1 MVDPSRAVTAPCI
14 CMKNRVI
21 AVALASLEPQ
31 RARLLSSKR
40 EDSLHVSYYAKEW
53 RNICRWKFAIASC
66 IALWVLTPVLLQA
79 QTGCDPTDPST
90 CSTDSTTMTIPSP
103 GAAGQSGTSYGNQG
117 GSAGAGNLNLG
128 GAQGTQGFNPATGFA
143 ASPTY
148 TDKQNQNNSN
158 DWWQQYR
165 FNPDRALRLAQQT
178 EFQKMVLSSTGRTLP
193 LYGADLFWGSPSTFA
208 PVEQVPV
215 TPDYVVGPG
224 DELVVHVW
232 GQVSVNATVTV
243 DRTGMVYLP
252 QVGPVAVAGIPFSQL
267 RTTLQGK
274 IAKIYR
280 NFNVSV
286 SMGQLHS
293 IRIYVSGDARQPGSF
308 TVSSLSTLVNALFVT
323 GGPAPQGS
331 FRHIQLR
338 RAGQVVTDFDL
349 YDLLIYGD
357 KSKDVPLLPGD
368 VIYIPPVG
376 PQAAVFGSV
385 RNSAIYELKDDTTVA
400 EVIKDAGGL
409 SILASMSSAVIER
422 ISDKHERTTVS
433 VSMSKSA
440 MTSTVMHDGDI
451 LRIMPITPRFSQTIT
466 MRGNLADPGRFG
478 WHEGMR
484 LSELI
489 PDSAALV
496 TRNYWQK
503 RNHAGIPSPDFEPDP
518 TQRYAAQPTNYNNNN
533 QQQPYGNSQGNN
545 NYQQGNNSNTPN
557 YNNQSNGNFSNNR
570 NTTGGTGQNDQYQQL
585 ASQMGSGGGTA
596 TNPSLPDCPAN
607 VASPEIV
614 TGQTNPST
622 AQQIPGVTCNIRTS
636 VLGGTTLADQQGRT
650 YTENTAGADRINDV
664 HLPAPDIDWSYAV
677 IERLDPKTFRTTLIP
692 FDLGKL
698 VLAHDPAQDLALEPG
713 DIITIFSEADIHV
726 PLMQQTKLVRLEGEV
741 VHAGIY
747 SVQPGETLRD
757 IVQRA
762 GGLTPN
768 AYLFGSEFTRAS
780 TRVAQQARLDDY
792 VSTLE
797 IEMDRAAV
805 ASSANAVSAQDS
817 ASSQATL
824 STTQLLVSRL
834 KLLRASGRI
843 VLNLK
848 PTASQVA
855 ELPTLPLQD
864 GDRLVIPAVPPSV
877 NVVGAVYDPSSF
889 LYNEKGRVMAY
900 LQQAGGP
907 NRDADRKHIFIVRAD
922 GAVLSKEASTSFWGN
937 TFKDEGINPGDTIVV
952 PEKVYRGSSIR
963 AFSNFAQLFSSIGLG
978 IAYFSAIR

>member
-1 MVDPSRAVTAPCI
+1 
-14 CMKNRVI
+14 MKNRVI
-21 AVALASLEPQ
+21 AVALASLESQ
-31 RARLLSSKR
+31 RAHLLSSKV
-40 EDSLHVSYYAKEW
+40 EESLAVSDQAKE
-53 RNICRWKFAIASC
+53 RQFFGRWKTAIASC
-66 IALWVLTPVLLQA
+66 MAFCLLTPVLLRA

-90 CSTDSTTMTIPSP
+90 CGTDSTTMTIPSQ
-103 GAAGQSGTSYGNQG
+103 GATGQSGTSYGNQG

-128 GAQGTQGFNPATGFA
+128 GAQTNAGFNPATGFA
-143 ASPTY
+143 ASPNY

-178 EFQKMVLSSTGRTLP
+178 EFQKMVLSSTGRNLP

-267 RTTLQGK
+267 QTTLQGK

-293 IRIYVSGDARQPGSF
+293 IRIYVSGEARQPGSF

-357 KSKDVPLLPGD
+357 KSKDVSLLPGD

-400 EVIKDAGGL
+400 EVVKDAGGL
-409 SILASMSSAVIER
+409 SILASLSNAVIER
-422 ISDKHERTTVS
+422 ITDQHERTTVS
-433 VSMSKSA
+433 VSMTKGA
-440 MTSTVMHDGDI
+440 MASTVMHDGDI

-518 TQRYAAQPTNYNNNN
+518 TQRYAAQPANYNNN
-533 QQQPYGNSQGNN
+533 QQQYGNPTGNN
-545 NYQQGNNSNTPN
+545 NYQQGNNSNSSS
-557 YNNQSNGNFSNNR
+557 NNQANANYSNNR
-570 NTTGGTGQNDQYQQL
+570 NTNGGTGQNDQYQQL

-614 TGQTNPST
+614 TGQQTTST
-622 AQQIPGVTCNIRTS
+622 TQQIPGVTCNIRTS

-698 VLAHDPAQDLALEPG
+698 VLAHDPSQDLALEPG

-757 IVQRA
+757 VVQRA

-805 ASSANAVSAQDS
+805 ASSANALSAQDT

-848 PTASQVA
+848 PTAHEVS
-855 ELPTLPLQD
+855 ELPALTLQD

-877 NVVGAVYDPSSF
+877 NVVGAVYYPSSF

-907 NRDADRKHIFIVRAD
+907 NRDADRKHVFIVRAD

-952 PEKVYRGSSIR
+952 PEKVYKGSSLR
-963 AFSNFAQLFSSIGLG
+963 AFSNYAQLFSSVALG
-978 IAYFSAIR
+978 IAYFSAIQ

>member
-1 MVDPSRAVTAPCI
+1 MKPVRPLAFSDITQHETSISIGPEDVRTFSRNPARRPRQDSFRVGAAALCAAVVLLAP
-14 CMKNRVI
+14 
-21 AVALASLEPQ
+21 
-31 RARLLSSKR
+31 
-40 EDSLHVSYYAKEW
+40 
-53 RNICRWKFAIASC
+53 
-66 IALWVLTPVLLQA
+66 IALRA
-79 QTGCDPTDPST
+79 QDSGCDPTDPST
-90 CSTDSTTMTIPSP
+90 CGTDSSANQLMMPTTQGP
-103 GAAGQSGTSYGNQG
+103 GGPGTSYGSQGG

-128 GAQGTQGFNPATGFA
+128 GYQGAQGFNPATGFA

-148 TDKQNQNNSN
+148 TDRQNQNNSN

-165 FNPDRALRLAQQT
+165 FNPERALRLAQQT

-267 RTTLQGK
+267 QTTLQGK

-293 IRIYVSGDARQPGSF
+293 IRIYVSGEARQPGSF

-331 FRHIQLR
+331 FRHIEVR
-338 RAGQVVTDFDL
+338 RAGKVVTDFDL

-357 KSKDVPLLPGD
+357 KSKDVSLLPGD

-400 EVIKDAGGL
+400 EIVKDAGGL
-409 SILASMSSAVIER
+409 SILASLSNAVIER
-422 ISDKHERTTVS
+422 ISEKHERTTVS
-433 VSMSKSA
+433 VAMSRPSMA
-440 MTSTVMHDGDI
+440 STTMHDGDI

-478 WHEGMR
+478 WHEGMK

-503 RNHAGIPSPDFEPDP
+503 RNRAGIPSPDFEPDP
-518 TQRYAAQPTNYNNNN
+518 SQRYAAQTTNYNNNN
-533 QQQPYGNSQGNN
+533 YYQQNGNNQGGN
-545 NYQQGNNSNTPN
+545 NYQQQGNSSNSSN
-557 YNNQSNGNFSNNR
+557 YNNNQSNANTNNR
-570 NTTGGTGQNDQYQQL
+570 AMNGAYGQNDQYQQL
-585 ASQMGSGGGTA
+585 ASQMGSSATA
-596 TNPSLPDCPAN
+596 TNSNLPDCPAS

-614 TGQTNPST
+614 TGQPTPT
-622 AQQIPGVTCNIRTS
+622 TQQIPGVTCNIRTS

-698 VLAHDPAQDLALEPG
+698 VLAHDPSQDLALEPG

-726 PLMQQTKLVRLEGEV
+726 PLMQQTKLIRLEGEV

-747 SVQPGETLRD
+747 SVKPGETLRD
-757 IVQRA
+757 IVERA

-768 AYLFGSEFTRAS
+768 AYLFGAEFTRAS

-805 ASSANAVSAQDS
+805 ASSANALSAQDT

-848 PTASQVA
+848 PTANQVS
-855 ELPTLPLQD
+855 ELPALTLQD

-889 LYNEKGRVMAY
+889 LYNQKGRVMAY

-907 NRDADRKHIFIVRAD
+907 NRDADRKHVFIVRAD

-952 PEKVYRGSSIR
+952 PEKVYKGSSLR
-963 AFSNFAQLFSSIGLG
+963 AFSNYAQLFSSVALG
-978 IAYFSAIR
+978 IAYFSAIQ

>member
-1 MVDPSRAVTAPCI
+1 MTMPST
-14 CMKNRVI
+14 
-21 AVALASLEPQ
+21 
-31 RARLLSSKR
+31 
-40 EDSLHVSYYAKEW
+40 
-53 RNICRWKFAIASC
+53 
-66 IALWVLTPVLLQA
+66 
-79 QTGCDPTDPST
+79 QTG
-90 CSTDSTTMTIPSP
+90 
-103 GAAGQSGTSYGNQG
+103 GQSGGNYGSYGSQG
-117 GSAGAGNLNLG
+117 GGTGGGGSLNLG
-128 GAQGTQGFNPATGFA
+128 GMQGSQGFNPATGFA
-143 ASPTY
+143 ASPNY
-148 TDKQNQNNSN
+148 QDRQNQNNSN

-178 EFQKMVLSSTGRTLP
+178 EFQRMVMSSTGRTLP

-224 DELVVHVW
+224 DELVIHVW
-232 GQVSVNATVTV
+232 GQVSTNATVTV

-267 RTTLQGK
+267 QTTLQGK

-280 NFNVSV
+280 NFHVSV

-293 IRIYVSGDARQPGSF
+293 IRIYVSGEARQPGSF

-331 FRHIQLR
+331 FRHIQVR

-357 KSKDVPLLPGD
+357 KSKDVALLPGD

-400 EVIKDAGGL
+400 EIVKDAGGL
-409 SILASMSSAVIER
+409 SILASLSNAVIER

-433 VSMSKSA
+433 VSMTRPSMAS
-440 MTSTVMHDGDI
+440 MTMHDGDI

-478 WHEGMR
+478 WREGMK
-484 LSELI
+484 LSDLI

-518 TQRYAAQPTNYNNNN
+518 TQRYAAQPTNNNGNN
-533 QQQPYGNSQGNN
+533 QQGN
-545 NYQQGNNSNTPN
+545 QQGNNSQQQQGNASN
-557 YNNQSNGNFSNNR
+557 SENNNQSSSNNSNR
-570 NTTGGTGQNDQYQQL
+570 NNNNGTYGQNDQYQQL
-585 ASQMGSGGGTA
+585 ASQMGSNTAMA
-596 TNPSLPDCPAN
+596 TNSNLPDCPAS

-614 TGQTNPST
+614 TGQPTPT
-622 AQQIPGVTCNIRTS
+622 TQQIPGVTCNIRTS

-677 IERLDPKTFRTTLIP
+677 IERLDPKTFRTSLIP

-698 VLAHDPAQDLALEPG
+698 VLAHDPSQDLLLEPG

-726 PLMQQTKLVRLEGEV
+726 PLMQQTKLIRLEGEV

-757 IVQRA
+757 IVVRA

-797 IEMDRAAV
+797 LEMDRAAV
-805 ASSANAVSAQDS
+805 ASSANALSAQDT

-848 PTASQVA
+848 PTASQVS
-855 ELPTLPLQD
+855 ELPALPLQD

-907 NRDADRKHIFIVRAD
+907 NRDADKKHVFIVRAD

-952 PEKVYRGSSIR
+952 PEKVYKGSNLR
-963 AFSNFAQLFSSIGLG
+963 AFSNYAGLFSSL
-978 IAYFSAIR
+978 APLFYLAAVQ